1 MLIGYRAVFV
11 GIVVAVFL
19 QRLVEVRISQRNT
32 AYLLAH
38 GGREHSSNSLWVVKV
53 LQVSWFLAMIAE
65 VWWLDRP
72 FLPALAAVAL
82 LAVVVGQCLRYLSMR
97 SLGRRWTLA
106 IVTLPGTPLVESGI
120 YRYLR
125 HPNWLG
131 VILEIAALPLVHSAY
146 ITAIFFSVVNA
157 FLMVKRIQKEEQAL
171 SEGNNSSGL
180 TPHLYS

>member
-1 MLIGYRAVFV
+1 MPIWYRAAFI
-11 GIVVAVFL
+11 GIVTAVFL
-19 QRLVEVRISQRNT
+19 QRLVEVHISQRNT

-38 GGREHSSNSLWVVKV
+38 GGREHSSNYLWIVKV

-65 VWWLDRP
+65 VWWLKRP
-72 FLPALAAVAL
+72 FVPALAVVAL

-131 VILEIAALPLVHSAY
+131 VILEIAALPLIHSAY

-157 FLMVKRIQKEEQAL
+157 FLMVKRIQQEEQAF
-171 SEGNNSSGL
+171 SEDNKPLVGIEYFG
-180 TPHLYS
+180 